1 MGHGSWL
8 FGSKRRSSGPV
19 HSNTIHFEM
28 RRRRI
33 RSQCHR
39 LSLLFLN
46 LTNRLIRFPVG
57 KPSIRSV
64 CKSLLQQAI
73 KLLHL
78 SQMHL
83 IRQEQ
88 KHRISKSKDPCCIL
102 YSFSSPA
109 ANAQSLPPLPNT
121 QFLFRKFGTRGAKP
135 NHGLFQESVTSA
147 LTGSFPSAPFG
158 FFLLFFTRFE
168 FNLIWV
174 FFIFA
179 LESNFH
185 AQLVMFN
192 HYYAVLR
199 SLLELKICNRSL

>member
-1 MGHGSWL
+1 LQSFEETNKIVTPQLDALNKIGTKTQDLKIQRPMLYL
-8 FGSKRRSSGPV
+8 FHPQRNLKTRSFA
-19 HSNTIHFEM
+19 T
-28 RRRRI
+28 
-33 RSQCHR
+33 
-39 LSLLFLN
+39 
-46 LTNRLIRFPVG
+46 
-57 KPSIRSV
+57 
-64 CKSLLQQAI
+64 A
-73 KLLHL
+73 
-78 SQMHL
+78 
-83 IRQEQ
+83 
-88 KHRISKSKDPCCIL
+88 
-102 YSFSSPA
+102 PA

-199 SLLELKICNRSL
+199 SLLDLKICNLCL